1 MREAELKVN
10 LEILLLGEHEK
21 DSNQQIEFPDETE
34 SLGTLETY
42 RKLKDSDNGNE
53 KSDHLAAS
61 VPLNEPCTVIW
72 DLLRGREWYSGMA
85 GSIIEEGSLV
95 I

>member
-34 SLGTLETY
+34 SWALW
-42 RKLKDSDNGNE
+42 KLTEN
-53 KSDHLAAS
+53 
-61 VPLNEPCTVIW
+61 
-72 DLLRGREWYSGMA
+72 
-85 GSIIEEGSLV
+85 
-95 I
+95 